1 MQNLKRAA
9 IPIAIGLV
17 IWFLPVP
24 AGLTV
29 QAWHLFALLVAIII
43 GFIVAP
49 LPIGAVAF
57 IGLTVTM
64 LTNTLKVNEAL
75 GGFASGS
82 IWLIASAFFF
92 SRGFIKTGLGRRIAY
107 LILRAIGDSTLKVAY
122 AFTLSG
128 LVVAPATPS
137 STARAGGVI
146 FPILRSVISVLG
158 SEPGVTAKRAG
169 AFLIMS
175 YYQVDGVLSALF
187 MTAMTGNPLAT
198 ELAMKTAGIEI
209 SWGMWTLAA
218 LVPGVIGMIVV
229 PYFVYRIYPPEMKY
243 SPEVK
248 VLAREEL
255 QKMGPITRSEMI
267 LLGVFIL
274 ALVLWCTGPIT
285 KMNPTV
291 VGLIAV
297 SIMLIGKVIDWK
309 DVLNENGA
317 WDTVV
322 WMGVLV
328 GMAGQLS
335 SKGFIPWFA
344 KTVSASMV
352 GLSWPLAL
360 GLLMVL
366 YIYSQYGFASM
377 TAHVAAMY
385 AAFLAVA
392 VGMGAPGYLSALLLA
407 YSGCLCYSLTHY
419 SAGPGPIFYGAGF
432 VDLPTWW
439 RIGFLTSIVHIV
451 IWAGTGPFWWKFLG
465 LW

>member
-1 MQNLKRAA
+1 MDTVKRAA
-9 IPIAIGLV
+9 IPIFLGL
-17 IWFLPVP
+17 ILWFIPVP
-24 AGLTV
+24 EGLTI
-29 QAWHLFALLVAIII
+29 QAWHLFAMMVAVIV
-43 GFIVAP
+43 GFICAP

-57 IGLTVTM
+57 IGLTVTI
-64 LTNTLKVNEAL
+64 LTNTLGVKEGL
-75 GGFASGS
+75 SGFSSAS
-82 IWLIASAFFF
+82 IWLIAAAFLF
-92 SRGFIKTGLGRRIAY
+92 SRGFIKTGLGGRISY
-107 LILRAIGDSTLKVAY
+107 LLLKAIGDSPLKVAY

-146 FPILRSVISVLG
+146 FPILRSVISVMG
-158 SEPGVTAKRAG
+158 SEPGPTARRVG

-175 YYQVDGVLSALF
+175 YYQVDGVLSAMF
-187 MTAMTGNPLAT
+187 MTAMTGNPLAV
-198 ELAMKTAGIEI
+198 ELAKKTAGIEL
-209 SWGMWTLAA
+209 SWGMWALAA
-218 LVPGVIGMIVV
+218 LVPGVIGMIAV
-229 PYFVYRIYPPEMKY
+229 PYFVYRIYPPEVKH

-248 VLAREEL
+248 KLAAEKLREL
-255 QKMGPITRSEMI
+255 GPITRPEMI
-267 LLGVFIL
+267 LLGVFLL
-274 ALVLWCTGPIT
+274 ALVLWCTGPVT
-285 KMNPTV
+285 KMNPTL

-297 SIMLIGKVIDWK
+297 SIMLVGKVIEWK

-328 GMAGQLS
+328 GMASHLS

-344 KTVSASMV
+344 KTVGASMA
-352 GLSWPLAL
+352 GMGWPLAL

-392 VGMGAPGYLSALLLA
+392 VGLGAPAYLSALLLA
-407 YSGCLCYSLTHY
+407 YSGCLCYSLTQY
-419 SAGPGPIFYGAGF
+419 SAGPGPIFFNAGF
-432 VDLPTWW
+432 VGLPTWL
-439 RIGFLTSIVHIV
+439 RIGFLTSLVHIV

>member
-1 MQNLKRAA
+1 MQILKKTA
-9 IPIAIGLV
+9 IPILLGLV
-17 IWFLPVP
+17 IWFIPVP
-24 AGLTV
+24 EGLTV
-29 QAWHLFALLVAIII
+29 QAWRLFAMVVAIIA
-43 GFIVAP
+43 GFITAP

-57 IGLTVTM
+57 IGLTITI
-64 LTNTLKVNEAL
+64 LTNTLNIKDGL
-75 GGFASGS
+75 SGFSSSS

-107 LILRAIGDSTLKVAY
+107 LLLRAIGDSTLKVAY

-128 LVVAPATPS
+128 LLVAPATPS

-158 SEPGVTAKRAG
+158 SEPGATARKAG
-169 AFLIMS
+169 AFLILS

-187 MTAMTGNPLAT
+187 MTAMTGNPLAM
-198 ELAMKTAGIEI
+198 ELASKTAGINV

-218 LVPGVIGMIVV
+218 LVPGIIGIIVV
-229 PYFVYRIYPPEMKY
+229 PYFVYRIYPPEVKH

-248 VLAREEL
+248 LLARDEL
-255 QKMGPITRSEMI
+255 AKMGPISRPEII
-267 LLGVFIL
+267 LLGVFVL
-274 ALVLWCTGPIT
+274 ALLLWCTGPLT
-285 KMNPTV
+285 KMNPTL

-344 KTVSASMV
+344 KTVGASMA
-352 GLSWPLAL
+352 GLGWPLGL

-392 VGMGAPGYLSALLLA
+392 VGLGAPGYLSALLLA

-439 RIGFLTSIVHIV
+439 RVGFLTSVVHIV
-451 IWAGTGPFWWKFLG
+451 IWAGSGPFWWKLLG

>member
-1 MQNLKRAA
+1 MEKLKKAA
-9 IPIAIGLV
+9 IPVALGLI
-17 IWFLPVP
+17 IWFLPMP
-24 AGLTV
+24 AGLTP
-29 QAWHLFALLVAIII
+29 QAWHLFALLVAIIA
-43 GFIVAP
+43 GFITAP

-64 LTNTLKVNEAL
+64 LTNTLKVGEAL
-75 GGFASGS
+75 SGFGSGS
-82 IWLIASAFFF
+82 IWLIAAAFIFSA
-92 SRGFIKTGLGRRIAY
+92 GFIKTGLGRRIAY
-107 LILRAIGDSTLKVAY
+107 LILRTIGDSTLKVAY

-158 SEPGVTAKRAG
+158 SEPGPTARRAG

-187 MTAMTGNPLAT
+187 MTAMTGNPLAA
-198 ELAMKTAGIEI
+198 ELATKTAGIQI
-209 SWGMWTLAA
+209 SWLMWTLAA

-229 PYFVYRIYPPEMKY
+229 PYFVYRIYPPEVKH

-248 VLAREEL
+248 ALAAKEL
-255 QKMGPITRSEMI
+255 EALGPITRPEII
-267 LLGVFIL
+267 LLGVFVL
-274 ALVLWCTGPIT
+274 ALILWCTGPIT
-285 KMNPTV
+285 KMDPTL

-297 SIMLIGKVIDWK
+297 SIMLIGKVIDWS
-309 DVLNENGA
+309 DVLKEKGA

-344 KTVSASMV
+344 KTVGASM
-352 GLSWPLAL
+352 GSMGWPLAL
-360 GLLMVL
+360 ALLMVVYL
-366 YIYSQYGFASM
+366 YSQYGFASM

-392 VGMGAPGYLSALLLA
+392 VALGAPGYLSALLLA
-407 YSGCLCYSLTHY
+407 YGGCLCYSLTHY
-419 SAGPGPIFYGAGF
+419 SAGPGPIFYGANL

-439 RIGFLTSIVHIV
+439 KIGFVTSILHLV
-451 IWAGTGPFWWKFLG
+451 IWGVTGPFWWKFLS